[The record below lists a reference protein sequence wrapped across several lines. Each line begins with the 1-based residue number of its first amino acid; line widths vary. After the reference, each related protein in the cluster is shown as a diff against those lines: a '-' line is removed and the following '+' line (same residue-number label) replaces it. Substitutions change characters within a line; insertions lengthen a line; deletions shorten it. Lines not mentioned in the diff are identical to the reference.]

1 MDPGVAPLAAGERP
15 AQHCDAG
22 GGCRAAAKPQRPQ
35 SWPGIISAAAGAPAW
50 CARTPTG
57 LGRSTSSSRNAA
69 KAGIPFYGSYTE
81 TDPAVIASE
90 GVDRFK
96 RDGFEVIIVDTSGR
110 HRQEDALFE
119 EMLQVSNAI
128 APDSVIFVMDATIG
142 QACEAQ
148 ALAFK
153 RTVDVG
159 SVIVTK
165 LDSRAKGGG
174 ALSAIAATR
183 SPVVFVGTGEH
194 IEDFEQFKVKQFVQ
208 KLLGMG
214 DLAGLI
220 DKVSEMSSSQD
231 EASNAE
237 KMRRLRQGL
246 FTLRDFQ
253 EQFATF
259 QRAGSFSQVMAAIP
273 GFWLAWQQERI
284 GRPGPVQARYLTV
297 LDSMSDSELDAADGC
312 RLFSNCSA
320 RATRVARGSGVSERE
335 VKSFVLCSVSVLTVM
350 VRRVGG
356 IRGLFSADGDLKS
369 DASAASM
376 ARPAGSGGALVRFA
390 RLATV
395 GGASGLQSLLR
406 QDYQKII
413 FGGAARL
420 LFSHAVP
427 PHNATSE
434 RRIDRHDTTDA
445 EAMRAEMIQIG
456 AGDSFARLLAAAES
470 AKNTSGGG
478 GASSTSPPASPF
490 SLANV
495 CWLLAALA
503 LLGYTDLVRAR
514 AVRLREAPSRL
525 ADRRRRPHRPA

>member
-1 MDPGVAPLAAGERP
+1 
-15 AQHCDAG
+15 
-22 GGCRAAAKPQRPQ
+22 
-35 SWPGIISAAAGAPAW
+35 
-50 CARTPTG
+50 
-57 LGRSTSSSRNAA
+57 
-69 KAGIPFYGSYTE
+69 
-81 TDPAVIASE
+81 
-90 GVDRFK
+90 
-96 RDGFEVIIVDTSGR
+96 
-110 HRQEDALFE
+110 
-119 EMLQVSNAI
+119 VSNAI

-259 QRAGSFSQVMAAIP
+259 QELGSFSQVMAAIP
-273 GFWLAWQQERI
+273 GFGSLGNKNELE
-284 GRPGPVQARYLTV
+284 GRDQFRRYLTV

-335 VKSFVLCSVSVLTVM
+335 VRTMLSQYAKLSQM

-376 ARPAGSGGALVRFA
+376 ARLQAQVARSLDSRALQR
-390 RLATV
+390 V

-406 QDYQKII
+406 QVQ
-413 FGGAARL
+413 
-420 LFSHAVP
+420 
-427 PHNATSE
+427 
-434 RRIDRHDTTDA
+434 RR
-445 EAMRAEMIQIG
+445 G
-456 AGDSFARLLAAAES
+456 
-470 AKNTSGGG
+470 
-478 GASSTSPPASPF
+478 
-490 SLANV
+490 V
-495 CWLLAALA
+495 
-503 LLGYTDLVRAR
+503 
-514 AVRLREAPSRL
+514 
-525 ADRRRRPHRPA
+525 AD